1 MSLSLYQ
8 VSVVPFIAELKI
20 VSKLLTKG
28 LEHVKGDESALIDAR
43 IIEDMQPLTYQV
55 SLPRS
60 RQAKLE
66 SQIRTDLKI
75 RFNASATQLRVLLS
89 AWARSIPS
97 LWLTRRRPSLSSR
110 SASPKPL
117 LS

>member
-8 VSVVPFIAELKI
+8 VSVAPFIAELKI

-55 SLPRS
+55 SYPAICKPKLRIKLGLTS
-60 RQAKLE
+60 R
-66 SQIRTDLKI
+66 
-75 RFNASATQLRVLLS
+75 
-89 AWARSIPS
+89 
-97 LWLTRRRPSLSSR
+97 
-110 SASPKPL
+110 
-117 LS
+117 

>member
-8 VSVVPFIAELKI
+8 VSVAPFIAELKI

-55 SLPRS
+55 SYPS
-60 RQAKLE
+60 IAKP
-66 SQIRTDLKI
+66 
-75 RFNASATQLRVLLS
+75 NLRVKS
-89 AWARSIPS
+89 G
-97 LWLTRRRPSLSSR
+97 LTL
-110 SASPKPL
+110 K
-117 LS
+117 

>member
-28 LEHVKGDESALIDAR
+28 LENVKGDESALIDAR

-55 SLPRS
+55 SYPTIAKPNLGVKSGLTS
-60 RQAKLE
+60 R
-66 SQIRTDLKI
+66 
-75 RFNASATQLRVLLS
+75 
-89 AWARSIPS
+89 
-97 LWLTRRRPSLSSR
+97 
-110 SASPKPL
+110 
-117 LS
+117 